1 MAWTSPM
8 TAVANQKW
16 TATQFN
22 AHVRDNLLET
32 EAAVVSSSGQ
42 FVLSDGVNSLTTRT
56 VNSAASSTTGTTTST
71 SYTSSLSG
79 ASSLSVSSVTTG
91 TAALVYVG
99 ARMANNVSNGV
110 CRICIAISGATT
122 VAASDDRSA
131 YSAAVSANN
140 FMSCST
146 WELYTGLTPGSHT
159 FTAQYKVST
168 GTGTYGVRNMIVIAL

>member
-56 VNSAASSTTGTTTST
+56 VNSAASSTTGTTSST

-99 ARMANNVSNGV
+99 ARMSNSVNNAATYIGV
-110 CRICIAISGATT
+110 AISGATS
-122 VAASDDRSA
+122 VAADDDRAA
-131 YSAAVSANN
+131 YIDSLTANN
-140 FMSCST
+140 LMSAGV

-159 FTAQYKVST
+159 FTAQYHVSS